1 VTEGRR
7 WPVLVGSLV
16 GVTLLVLAAGLA
28 FMIGSLDRPSNVFGF
43 RGATSML
50 TLAFAVV
57 GAVLASRRPG
67 NPIGWILLMVGVAFG
82 VQFLAKEY
90 AIFGQAR
97 GDRLGAAITDWI
109 ATWIW
114 VPTVGSVTIHVFLLF
129 PTGRPPSPRWRWVLW
144 TGTAAIVVFAAT
156 LAIESETE
164 LGLKNPFFDVSEAVT
179 GPAIGIGAGV
189 FVGSVI
195 AGAASLVL
203 RFRRSRG
210 DEREQLKWFAAAAS
224 VVALFLVVVVFSGLV
239 TPGRGLFGRV
249 AEIGGI
255 VSFMSIPVATGVAV
269 LKYRLYDIDVVINK
283 TLVYAVLAA
292 FVTAVYVGI
301 VVGVGALVGSR
312 GNLLLSI
319 VATAIIAVAFQPVR
333 ERARHVANRIVYGRR
348 ATPYE
353 VLSEFSERM
362 TATYAAEDVLPRMAR
377 ILGEGTAASRA
388 EVWLRVGEELTRA
401 ASWPG
406 ATDGRMAVPLSEGE
420 VPEIVDVDRAVPVRY
435 RGELLGALAFAKPP
449 NEPVTPAEDKLLWD
463 LAAQAGLVLRNVR
476 LIEELRASRQRLVAA
491 QDEERRRIERNLHDG
506 AQQQLVA
513 LSVKARLAESLV
525 GRDPDKERELL
536 GQIKAETQEALEN
549 LRDLARGI
557 YPPLLADKGLAAA
570 LEAQARKV
578 SFPVTVEPNGI
589 GRYSPDAEATAY
601 FCVLE
606 ALQNAAK
613 YADASEGVVRLGQED
628 GHLVFSVTDD
638 GRGFDPATTPPGSGL
653 QNMADRVEA
662 LGGSVEVES
671 SPGAGTKV
679 TGRIPMEA
687 GR

>member
-1 VTEGRR
+1 MSEGLR
-7 WPVLVGSLV
+7 WRWLVGSLV
-16 GVTLLVLAAGLA
+16 GVTLLMLAVGLA
-28 FMIGSLDRPSNVFGF
+28 LMLGTLDRPSNVFGF
-43 RGATSML
+43 RGAISML
-50 TLAFAVV
+50 TLAFAAV

-67 NPIGWILLMVGVAFG
+67 NPIGWIFLMVGVASG
-82 VQFLAKEY
+82 VQFLTKEY
-90 AIFGQAR
+90 AIFAQAR

-109 ATWIW
+109 TTWIW
-114 VPTVGSVTIHVFLLF
+114 VPIVGSVAIHVFLLF

-144 TGTAAIVVFAAT
+144 TGTAAIVIFAAT
-156 LAIESETE
+156 IAIESETE
-164 LGLKNPFFDVSEAVT
+164 LGLKNPFFDVSEAVI
-179 GPAIGIGAGV
+179 GPALGIGAGL
-189 FVGSVI
+189 FLGSVI

-210 DEREQLKWFAAAAS
+210 DEREQLKWFAATAS
-224 VVALFLVVVVFSGLV
+224 VVALFLVVAVFSGLL
-239 TPGRGLFGRV
+239 TPSRGLFPRV
-249 AEIGGI
+249 GEIGSI

-292 FVTAVYVGI
+292 FVTTVYVGI
-301 VVGVGALVGSR
+301 VVGIGALVGSR

-319 VATAIIAVAFQPVR
+319 LATAIIAVAFHPVR

-362 TATYAAEDVLPRMAR
+362 AATYSAEDVLPRMAR
-377 ILGEGTAASRA
+377 ILGEGTAAARA

-406 ATDGRMAVPLSEGE
+406 AADGRRAVPLSEGE
-420 VPEIVDVDRAVPVRY
+420 VPEIAGADRAVPVRH

-449 NEPVTPAEDKLLWD
+449 NEPVTPAEDKLLSD

-525 GRDPDKERELL
+525 GQDPNKERELL
-536 GQIKAETQEALEN
+536 GQIKAETQEALAN

-578 SFPVTVEPNGI
+578 PFPVTVEPNGI
-589 GRYSPDAEATAY
+589 GRYSPEAEATAY

-613 YADASEGVVRLGQED
+613 YADASEGMVRLDQDD

-662 LGGSVEVES
+662 LGGWFEVTS
-671 SPGAGTKV
+671 SPGRGTSIA
-679 TGRIPMEA
+679 GRIPVT
-687 GR
+687 